1 MPDDLPKLPPLG
13 PVIDWAPRPRPE
25 ETAED
30 LYVAAQRRL
39 HTDPLFAARV
49 TLARRVL
56 DSVHSGLP
64 DAQDRG
70 WARMGAAVALL
81 VAERPELI
89 TGDRDRRRPAVD
101 VLAEALA
108 RRVPGSLPLSAV
120 REAAGHLQAALTDAG
135 WDLIRRADRFATLAD
150 DGRQVRIPT
159 RGRCLTCYG
168 EVSRGVTGG
177 RGEVVI
183 GGWAHIDP
191 AAQHRDDAIT
201 TVDAP

>member
-1 MPDDLPKLPPLG
+1 MPDLPKLPPLG
-13 PVIDWAPRPRPE
+13 PVIDWSPRRAE

-30 LYVAAQRRL
+30 LYRAAERRL

-56 DSVHSGLP
+56 DSVHQRPIDGH
-64 DAQDRG
+64 DAG

-89 TGDRDRRRPAVD
+89 TGESARRRPASD

-108 RRVPGSLPLSAV
+108 RRVPSALPLSAI
-120 REAAGHLQAALTDAG
+120 REAAGHLLGALTDAG

-177 RGEVVI
+177 RGEVLI
-183 GGWAHIDP
+183 AAWAHIDP
-191 AAQHRDDAIT
+191 DASHDDAAIT
-201 TVDAP
+201 AVDAP